1 MKVQYTLKFELSNNL
16 VVNKPSPLDPPK
28 ISALSEFFLRIV
40 NFFFVVMFFLG
51 KGNNNE
57 FVLDCHGLTK
67 DELLYFL
74 EFFDTLKLRT
84 KLILITGVGN
94 NSKKPQTMDYLC
106 QKIWLS
112 PLKEVIVNYY
122 TKTRRGHCIR
132 DNHSSIVVKL
142 YSSYYHNN

>member
-1 MKVQYTLKFELSNNL
+1 MSINIEKALESYIRNKEKCITAYDINYIQFIIYNLQCNN
-16 VVNKPSPLDPPK
+16 D
-28 ISALSEFFLRIV
+28 
-40 NFFFVVMFFLG
+40 
-51 KGNNNE
+51 E

-112 PLKEVIVNYY
+112 PLKEVIVSYY

-142 YSSYYHNN
+142 YSSYYNNN